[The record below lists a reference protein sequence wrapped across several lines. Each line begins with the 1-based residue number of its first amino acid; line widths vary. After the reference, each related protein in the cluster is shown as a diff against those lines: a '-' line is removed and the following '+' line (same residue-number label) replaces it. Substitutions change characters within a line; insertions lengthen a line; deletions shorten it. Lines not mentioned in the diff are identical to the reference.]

1 MNESNIKKKVLV
13 DRWIPTNSKI
23 YVLEKGT
30 WVLDYEGPV
39 DTTGEIPENKKYKF
53 EGFKLSE
60 SDLPDPSMKKYNK
73 DDSKRPDER
82 FAYCVS
88 PDLKNYIHKDGKTA
102 KMPYVDFFKITDEK
116 ESLDMD
122 RFQTFIIGRAS
133 YENNLDL
140 VCQHLN
146 YFRQYY
152 DKEEELL
159 LAIFKLKSIIDN
171 VNHSYISPD
180 HFRSILFTILFTDSM
195 LNKIDAFVDDNYIL
209 NIDNETKGK
218 KFNDQ
223 TKFTD
228 KHTKILMK
236 ASTAAKIMIIP
247 LMHYMYTNGINQ
259 NHYLQKFFKVAFEI
273 TSDPNVNLLNKFY
286 VWINQYV
293 KVNLKN
299 NEQLWRKLEAYG
311 KNPVIQ
317 STELLEKHLIIDSLY
332 KYKFDENPIKLA
344 FVIIKNQIGYTN
356 LERFKHNVI
365 DITPEKDS
373 NNKNE
378 LTKLDLL
385 LMQNAKI
392 DESSIV
398 ISESS
403 VESTVTKI
411 MKQYGS
417 TITEEEIQF
426 YMDFHKLN
434 PKLQMMLVKYF
445 YAKEFNGFKDLNA
458 ITKRQYMKLMICLK
472 RKLQAS
478 EYIYLPQII
487 SSNVMGRTN
496 AKLIQNNKF
505 REKLNNTPLFGIMN
519 EEKFSILNQIYNTNT
534 SEKREKDP
542 KMQLMSLLV
551 NTKFTFVDY
560 GMGLEHLGEIIEF
573 NEDMLC
579 DEFIN
584 FINMI

>member
-1 MNESNIKKKVLV
+1 M
-13 DRWIPTNSKI
+13 
-23 YVLEKGT
+23 
-30 WVLDYEGPV
+30 
-39 DTTGEIPENKKYKF
+39 
-53 EGFKLSE
+53 
-60 SDLPDPSMKKYNK
+60 
-73 DDSKRPDER
+73 
-82 FAYCVS
+82 
-88 PDLKNYIHKDGKTA
+88 
-102 KMPYVDFFKITDEK
+102 
-116 ESLDMD
+116 
-122 RFQTFIIGRAS
+122 
-133 YENNLDL
+133 
-140 VCQHLN
+140 
-146 YFRQYY
+146 
-152 DKEEELL
+152 
-159 LAIFKLKSIIDN
+159 
-171 VNHSYISPD
+171 
-180 HFRSILFTILFTDSM
+180 
-195 LNKIDAFVDDNYIL
+195 
-209 NIDNETKGK
+209 
-218 KFNDQ
+218 
-223 TKFTD
+223 
-228 KHTKILMK
+228 
-236 ASTAAKIMIIP
+236 
-247 LMHYMYTNGINQ
+247 
-259 NHYLQKFFKVAFEI
+259 
-273 TSDPNVNLLNKFY
+273 
-286 VWINQYV
+286 
-293 KVNLKN
+293 
-299 NEQLWRKLEAYG
+299 
-311 KNPVIQ
+311 
-317 STELLEKHLIIDSLY
+317 IIDSLY

-403 VESTVTKI
+403 VESTVVKI
-411 MKQYGS
+411 MNQYGS
-417 TITEEEIQF
+417 TITEDEIQF

-434 PKLQMMLVKYF
+434 PKLQMILVKYF